1 MKTKA
6 DKKVNKIARKLNK
19 QLAADVFGDRF
30 WVRQA
35 AKARIEG
42 VSYYL
47 YELRDRLEPER
58 NVTLEWENEFGLM
71 TFDHLALKMNTF
83 IVESDFWSLYRKGV
97 N

>member
-19 QLAADVFGDRF
+19 QLKEDVFGNRF
-30 WVRQA
+30 WVRQV
-35 AKARIEG
+35 AKARVDS
-42 VSYYL
+42 VSFYL

-58 NVTLEWENEFGLM
+58 NITLEWESEFRLI

-83 IVESDFWSLYRKGV
+83 IIESDFWSLYRKGV